1 MTDMKNESLL
11 NIKSLFF
18 LAEVINVFL
27 SPWITPALH
36 LLPRFFV
43 RNEGKVRSF
52 EMKQRNE
59 DR

>member
-1 MTDMKNESLL
+1 MLVSNDWHEEWEF
-11 NIKSLFF
+11 IKYKKFIF
-18 LAEVINVFL
+18 LAEVISVFL

-52 EMKQRNE
+52 EMK
-59 DR
+59 